1 MKLIKFL
8 KTLSVTA
15 ATFGILLPHPMIANA
30 SENVTAK
37 RQAEVVRDLALGA
50 GGLLRGQVVNKD
62 GLPER
67 NATVSVLRDGATVAT
82 VKTDAEG
89 TFAINGISGGVFA
102 ITSGKAIGIVR
113 AWSHGTAPP
122 TASRGVLLVPTD
134 LTARG
139 QNCLSGLTPAQIGI
153 GGLLVLGM
161 AGAIIAIAVD
171 QSAS

>member
-1 MKLIKFL
+1 MRLIKFL

-15 ATFGILLPHPMIANA
+15 ATFGLLLPHAVIANA
-30 SENVTAK
+30 SENVTAR

-50 GGLLRGQVVNKD
+50 GGLLQGQVVNRD

-67 NATVSVLRDGATVAT
+67 GATVSLLRDGETVAT

-113 AWSHGTAPP
+113 AWTPGTAPP
-122 TASRGVLLVPTD
+122 AASRGVLLVPTD

-139 QNCLSGLTPAQIGI
+139 QSCLAHLTPAQIGV
-153 GGLLVLGM
+153 GGLIVLGM
-161 AGAIIAIAVD
+161 AGAIIAVAVND
-171 QSAS
+171 SAS

>member
-1 MKLIKFL
+1 MRLIKFL
-8 KTLSVTA
+8 KALSITA
-15 ATFGILLPHPMIANA
+15 ATFGLLLPHPMIANA

-50 GGLLRGQVVNKD
+50 GGLLRGQVVNRD

-67 NATVSVLRDGATVAT
+67 GATVSVLRNGAKVAT
-82 VKTDAEG
+82 VKTGAEG
-89 TFAINGISGGVFA
+89 TFAVNGISGGVLA

-113 AWSHGTAPP
+113 AWSPGTAPP
-122 TASRGVLLVPTD
+122 AASRGVLLVPTD

-139 QNCLSGLTPAQIGI
+139 QSCLAGLTPTQIGV

-161 AGAIIAIAVD
+161 VGGIIAVAVND
-171 QSAS
+171 SAS